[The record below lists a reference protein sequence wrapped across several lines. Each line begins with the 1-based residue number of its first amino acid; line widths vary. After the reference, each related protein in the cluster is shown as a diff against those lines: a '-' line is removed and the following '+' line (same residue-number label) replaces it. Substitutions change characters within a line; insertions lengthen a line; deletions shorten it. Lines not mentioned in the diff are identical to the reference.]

1 MLLGATFI
9 ISIIT
14 MNMLIAIM
22 GETFSQVQESAEM
35 NGILER
41 ICLIND
47 YVWLIDLKKIFKG

>member
-1 MLLGATFI
+1 
-9 ISIIT
+9 